1 LIHTSSLE
9 NAICGISNESDRVRS
24 ILPMEQWTTEH
35 ILLASRRR
43 ALVPS
48 HLKSSSQAEATSV
61 LSPESLVDKE
71 ASQSVGVYL

>member
-1 LIHTSSLE
+1 
-9 NAICGISNESDRVRS
+9 
-24 ILPMEQWTTEH
+24 MEQWTTEH